1 MPKDERSVLIELTKE
16 GKKFRVEAEK
26 IPLEVSQC
34 VRLEPEEAIMLHKL
48 LYKTIRGLEN
58 E

>member
-1 MPKDERSVLIELTKE
+1 MATEKIELTKE

-34 VRLEPEEAIMLHKL
+34 VRLEPEESIMLHKL
-48 LYKTIRGLEN
+48 LYKTIY
-58 E
+58 